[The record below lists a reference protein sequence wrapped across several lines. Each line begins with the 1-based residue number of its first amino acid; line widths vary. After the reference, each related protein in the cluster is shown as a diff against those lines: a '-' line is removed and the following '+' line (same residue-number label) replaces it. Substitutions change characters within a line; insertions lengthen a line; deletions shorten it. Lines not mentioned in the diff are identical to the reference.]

1 MSRRLLALA
10 VATALAAPAAVR
22 GGPPTPTPDPL
33 AMVVRVGVMKG
44 SRGDT
49 PLPVATRPS
58 YEGTAFEG
66 WDPSADNEELKALLG
81 LRQIVE
87 HGRAMVAAASD
98 NATFSV
104 AIVADGR
111 RYEML
116 ATLTGVRDEVVLLEI
131 TLKEDDR
138 EVSRP
143 ALGLKLGQR
152 GVACARV
159 QRGPDEAFVFF
170 VLQVDRR

>member
-1 MSRRLLALA
+1 MSRRHLAAALTA
-10 VATALAAPAAVR
+10 VTAALAAT
-22 GGPPTPTPDPL
+22 GGAPPGPTPDPL
-33 AMVVRVGVMKG
+33 AFLVRVGFMMG
-44 SRGDT
+44 SRSDT
-49 PLPVATRPS
+49 PPLVAATPS
-58 YEGTAFEG
+58 FDGTAFEG
-66 WDPSADNEELKALLG
+66 WDPGADNRELRALLG

-87 HGRAMVAAASD
+87 RGRAVLTVASE
-98 NATFSV
+98 NPSFSV
-104 AIVADGR
+104 AIAADNR
-111 RYEML
+111 RYEMV
-116 ATLTGVRDEVVLLEI
+116 ATLTGVRSDVVLLEV

-170 VLQVDRR
+170 VLQVDRQ